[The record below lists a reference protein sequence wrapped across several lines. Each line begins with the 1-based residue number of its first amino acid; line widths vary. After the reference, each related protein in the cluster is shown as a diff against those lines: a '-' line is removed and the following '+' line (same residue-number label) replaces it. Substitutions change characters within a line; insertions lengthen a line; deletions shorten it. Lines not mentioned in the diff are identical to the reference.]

1 MTQHPEETSSN
12 MNAVILWYFADPM
25 CSWCWGFSPV
35 IETLR
40 EEFHE
45 RAKIALVLGGLRPGE
60 TAPLTAAGRED
71 ILHHWRQVHERTGQP
86 FRFDNALPPGFVYD
100 TEPASRA
107 VVTIGGLEPT
117 LIFSLFRAIQ
127 NAFYAEGRDVT
138 QAGVLAEL
146 AAGLGVDAAAFLQAF
161 DSDAARAKTQAHFR
175 QARQAGVRGFP
186 ALILQQ
192 DSQLHAVSNGCQPL
206 EAVREAIGRSLQPAI

>member
-1 MTQHPEETSSN
+1 MSTP
-12 MNAVILWYFADPM
+12 ILWYFADPM

-35 IETLR
+35 IEALR

-45 RAKIALVLGGLRPGE
+45 RVKIALVLGGLRPGAD
-60 TAPLTAAGRED
+60 APLTPAARED
-71 ILHHWRQVHERTGQP
+71 ILHHWQQVHERTGQP

-107 VVTIGGLEPT
+107 VVTIDSIDPT
-117 LIFSLFRAIQ
+117 LIFPLFRAIQ

-138 QAGVLAEL
+138 QAATLTEL
-146 AAGLGVDAAAFLQAF
+146 ATGLGVDAAAFLQAF
-161 DSDAARAKTQAHFR
+161 DSDATRAKTQAHFR
-175 QARQAGVRGFP
+175 QAQQAGVRGFP

-192 DSQLHAVSNGCQPL
+192 DSQLHAVSNGCQPMDT
-206 EAVREAIGRSLQPAI
+206 VRDAISAYLAA